1 MGLYPEIEP
10 YDHGML
16 DVGDGNRVYWE
27 TCGNPHGKP
36 ALVLHGGPGSGT
48 SPGLRRYFDPAA
60 YRIVLLDQ
68 RGAGRSTP
76 RAADPAT
83 DMSVNTT
90 AHLMS
95 DLERLRAHLGIERWL
110 VWGASWGS
118 VLGLRY
124 AQTHPRAVSELVL
137 TGVATGSHPEVALLT
152 RGLGKLF
159 PEAFARFVGGLP
171 ADERDG
177 NLAAAY
183 SRLLESPEPE
193 VRERA
198 ARAWTDWETATIP
211 APPGSVGRFEDP
223 EFRMGFARTVTHYWG
238 HDHFLGEGNDEG
250 VVLRD
255 AHLLKGIPGT
265 LVQGSLDFGNL
276 LGLVWRLHHA
286 WPDSELVVV
295 NEAGHDAG
303 ATGDDVLVAATD
315 QYARPR
321 TDDPPYGRHTYRTS
335 GSRSSFPLPSV
346 HSTALKPCRS

>member
-16 DVGDGNRVYWE
+16 DVGDGNRVHWE
-27 TCGNPHGKP
+27 TCGNPRGKP
-36 ALVLHGGPGSGT
+36 ALVLHGGPGSGVR
-48 SPGLRRYFDPAA
+48 PNYRRYFDPAA

-76 RAADPAT
+76 PASDHAT

-90 AHLMS
+90 DHVMA

-110 VWGASWGS
+110 VWGLSWGS
-118 VLGLRY
+118 ILGLRY
-124 AQTHPRAVSELVL
+124 AQTHPGVVSELVL
-137 TGVATGSHPEVALLT
+137 TAVATGSNAEVDLLT
-152 RGLGKLF
+152 RGLGQIF
-159 PEAFARFVGGLP
+159 PEAFEEFLAGLP

-177 NLAAAY
+177 NPAAAY
-183 SRLLESPEPE
+183 NRLLESPDPG

-198 ARAWTDWETATIP
+198 ARAWTDWETAMIP
-211 APPGSVGRFEDP
+211 APPGSVTRFEDP

-238 HDHFLGEGNDEG
+238 NDHFLGEGNDEG

-276 LGLVWRLHHA
+276 LGIVWRLHHA
-286 WPDSELVVV
+286 WPDSELVIVDD
-295 NEAGHDAG
+295 AGHDAG
-303 ATGDDVLVAATD
+303 AVGDDALVAATD
-315 QYARPR
+315 RYAR
-321 TDDPPYGRHTYRTS
+321 G
-335 GSRSSFPLPSV
+335 
-346 HSTALKPCRS
+346 A

>member
-16 DVGDGNRVYWE
+16 DVGDGNRVHWE
-27 TCGNPHGKP
+27 TSGNPRGKP
-36 ALVLHGGPGSGT
+36 AVVLHGGPGSRT
-48 SPGLRRYFDPAA
+48 SPNLRRYFDPAA

-76 RAADPAT
+76 PASDHGT

-90 AHLMS
+90 AHLMA

-110 VWGASWGS
+110 VWGVSWGS

-124 AQTHPRAVSELVL
+124 AQTHPGVVSELVL
-137 TGVATGSHPEVALLT
+137 TGVATGSDAEVALLT
-152 RGLGKLF
+152 RGLGKIF
-159 PEAFARFVGGLP
+159 PEAYARFLAGLP
-171 ADERDG
+171 ADELGG
-177 NLAAAY
+177 NPAAAY
-183 SRLLESPEPE
+183 NRLLESPDAA

-211 APPGSVGRFEDP
+211 APPRSVARFEDP
-223 EFRMGFARTVTHYWG
+223 DFRFGFARTVTHYWG
-238 HDHFLGEGNDEG
+238 NDHFLGDGNDEG

-276 LGLVWRLHHA
+276 LGIVWRLHHA
-286 WPDSELVVV
+286 WPDSDLVIVD
-295 NEAGHDAG
+295 EAGHDAG
-303 ATGDDVLVAATD
+303 AIGDDALVAATD
-315 QYARPR
+315 RYAR
-321 TDDPPYGRHTYRTS
+321 TE
-335 GSRSSFPLPSV
+335 
-346 HSTALKPCRS
+346 A